1 MKVEDPTLLE
11 PIEIKTLDE
20 ARAALNRPRGSFEE
34 WLDCARI
41 FSKLNMWDELEKA
54 SIRAL
59 ESAIR
64 RPLKQGMLKEAAERF
79 AAGALKEPRNLDDL
93 QRNCKEASEALN
105 EFTTLLNEN
114 SARLKSYFDSVIEA
128 LDEIT
133 LLLTEGSPQ
142 ALTAI
147 SSRLRKRLGRA
158 DLAITV
164 ATVAI
169 KNDPQQY
176 AAFTTRGAA
185 HSELSHYDQALT
197 DFLFAEDDAQSR
209 PFAIA
214 GHTKLLIRQ
223 SEFRAAMEIGWELLK
238 TGSKR
243 KTILFLLAAAAKGA
257 GEEEKFKWLVNEAEA
272 LPDVVA
278 GSGRVL
284 LTKQAIRILIENK
297 QFDVAEKLLGQ
308 YATMVSG
315 PRFITLQKELT
326 DARMFDS
333 KLQQPLQIV
342 PANA

>member
-1 MKVEDPTLLE
+1 MEDPTLLE

-20 ARAALNRPRGSFEE
+20 ARAALKRPRGSFEE

-41 FSKLNMWDELEKA
+41 FSKLKMWDELEKA

-59 ESAIR
+59 ESAMR
-64 RPLKQGMLKEAAERF
+64 RPLKQVQLKEAAERF

-93 QRNCKEASEALN
+93 QRNCKEASEALG

-114 SARLKSYFDSVIEA
+114 SSRLKTYFDSVIEA

-133 LLLTEGSPQ
+133 LLLADGSPQ

-158 DLAITV
+158 DLAVTV

-169 KNDPQQY
+169 KNDPQQF

-185 HSELSHYDQALT
+185 YSELSHYDKALT

-243 KTILFLLAAAAKGA
+243 KAILFLLAAAAKGA
-257 GEEEKFKWLVNEAEA
+257 GEEDRFKWLVNEAEA

-278 GSGRVL
+278 GSGKVL
-284 LTKQAIRILIENK
+284 LTKQAIKILIENK
-297 QFDVAEKLLGQ
+297 QFDIAEKLLVQ
-308 YATMVSG
+308 YATIASG
-315 PRFITLQKELT
+315 PNFVSMQKELS
-326 DARMFDS
+326 DARKIDS
-333 KLQQPLQIV
+333 KVQQLLQDD
-342 PANA
+342 PAHV